1 MPLTRPVLHSG
12 LGVVSRSQAASGALA
27 GKDVPEAA
35 PAADIRTG
43 DGEQRIQDFEWRADS
58 IDIAA
63 IFSRHAAERANP
75 AVTVAVSCVRNNSLV
90 TSANAGLRIEGLWD
104 GDVAALGY
112 GFTVADEAP
121 VVSFVPD
128 GLASIWFPAHPR
140 LPLRAGVLFTGGNEA
155 AARMQKRAKAG
166 AAARTA

>member
-35 PAADIRTG
+35 PAADIRTE
-43 DGEQRIQDFEWRADS
+43 EQRIRDVEWRADS

-128 GLASIWFPAHPR
+128 GLASTWFPTHPR

-155 AARMQKRAKAG
+155 ADRMQKRAKAG